1 MAARADGVPR
11 NIKVP
16 SMRLWKHQQ
25 EAIDLCRG
33 QLRDEGSRV
42 LVQLPPGAGKTE
54 VGALCAIDWLKGG
67 PFRKVLIAVPTAP
80 ILRQYHKRLVHL
92 TTIQISVEKAS
103 RVVQG
108 RPRLTIASQA
118 SLWNRIERYSTDTL
132 FIIDECHHSNYD
144 APENLRLVQRFARVV
159 GLSAS
164 PWSQGC
170 SDLFGHSD
178 SYFMSLREA
187 QEAHLAAPYEVKAWE
202 PERGPWA
209 LVFCTTNNECAERSA
224 ARSGS
229 SWIGVNVSAAL
240 VSQRIRA
247 WQGRRLDILYVNR
260 MLLEGFDEKRCS
272 NVWIAK
278 DCESQIMIVQM
289 VGRALRYVSGKC
301 AEVYCTSPQMIE
313 RVQAA
318 LDRLNARTF

>member
-1 MAARADGVPR
+1 MAARAHGVR
-11 NIKVP
+11 RDDEVP
-16 SMRLWKHQQ
+16 NMRLWKHQQ
-25 EAIDLCRG
+25 EALDLCRA

-42 LVQLPPGAGKTE
+42 LVQFPPGAGKTE
-54 VGALCAIDWLKGG
+54 VGALCAVEWLKGA
-67 PFRKVLIAVPTAP
+67 PFRSVLIAVPTAP
-80 ILRQYHKRLVHL
+80 ILRQYHKRLVQL
-92 TTIQISVEKAS
+92 TTIPISVEKAT

-108 RPRLTIASQA
+108 RPRLTLASQA
-118 SLWNRIERYSTDTL
+118 SLWKRIERYSTDTL

-144 APENLRLVQRFARVV
+144 APENLRLVQRFSRVV

-170 SDLFGHSD
+170 SELFGQSD

-187 QEAHLAAPYEVKAWE
+187 QEAHLAAPYEIKPWS

-209 LVFCTTNNECAERSA
+209 LVFCSTNNECAERSA
-224 ARSGS
+224 ARPGS
-229 SWIGVNVSAAL
+229 SWIGVNVPAAL
-240 VSQRIRA
+240 VSQRVRA
-247 WQGRRLDILYVNR
+247 WQGRRLDVLYVNR

-301 AEVYCTSPQMIE
+301 AQIYCTSPQMIE

-318 LDRLNARTF
+318 LERLNARTF

>member
-1 MAARADGVPR
+1 
-11 NIKVP
+11 
-16 SMRLWKHQQ
+16 MRLWKHQQ
-25 EAIDLCRG
+25 EALVVCRE

-42 LVQLPPGAGKTE
+42 LVQLPPGTGKTE
-54 VGALCAIDWLKGG
+54 VGAICAIDWLKGA

-80 ILRQYHKRLVHL
+80 ILRQYHRRLVQL
-92 TTIQISVEKAS
+92 TTIPISVEKAS

-108 RPRLTIASQA
+108 RPRLTLASQA
-118 SLWNRIERYSTDTL
+118 SLWHRIERYSTDTL

-170 SDLFGHSD
+170 SELFGRSY

-187 QEAHLAAPYEVKAWE
+187 QEAHLAAPYEIKPWT

-209 LVFCTTNNECAERSA
+209 LVFCSTNNECAERSA
-224 ARSGS
+224 ARPGS
-229 SWIGVNVSAAL
+229 SWIGVNVPASV
-240 VSQRIRA
+240 VSQRVGA
-247 WQGRRLDILYVNR
+247 WQGRRLAVLYVNR
-260 MLLEGFDEKRCS
+260 MLLEGFDEKRCTS
-272 NVWIAK
+272 VWIAK
-278 DCESQIMIVQM
+278 DCESPIMIVQM

-301 AEVYCTSPQMIE
+301 AQIYCTSPQMIE
-313 RVQAA
+313 RVRAA
-318 LDRLNARTF
+318 LDRLNTPTF